1 MSTTEAQKPATADAV
16 KKPEVVKELTPE
28 EKEAAKEAE
37 RDRAA

>member
-1 MSTTEAQKPATADAV
+1 MSTTEAQKPATADEA
-16 KKPEVVKELTPE
+16 VKELTPE